1 MAGIEQDTTNRASQE
16 ADSDDSDGLAHRG
29 TYFWQCV
36 QGGKSRPYTGFLR
49 NSSGL

>member
-1 MAGIEQDTTNRASQE
+1 MACVAQDARDGASE
-16 ADSDDSDGLAHRG
+16 KAYSHDSDGLAHRG

-36 QGGKSRPYTGFLR
+36 QGGKSRLYTGFLR